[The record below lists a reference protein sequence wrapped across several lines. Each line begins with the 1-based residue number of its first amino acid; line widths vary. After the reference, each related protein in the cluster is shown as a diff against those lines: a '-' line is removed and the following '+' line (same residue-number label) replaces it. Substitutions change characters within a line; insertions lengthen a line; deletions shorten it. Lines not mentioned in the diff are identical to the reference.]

1 MATNPEKK
9 KVYLAKKKTR
19 TKSVK
24 LASPVEKP
32 VTDLNGV
39 DEDRPV
45 KEPKNWPKV
54 LKRVPMNRDVRIKE
68 LPPRPVFTSEIEKQH
83 FLDKLREV
91 TANPDWRKETRDA
104 IDSGTLHIEFSGNGN
119 GEQVYDYHDP
129 QARRLN
135 VEEVNRCAEA
145 TNRKVM
151 NVNKEFTIPGQVTD
165 DPKFILPVPTK
176 EASGVKVDEND
187 IPEYVL
193 SAFIHP
199 MQGFMLESTIDVG
212 CTVRVVYRR
221 DPEFFEAEIR
231 IGEFRRMGEQMEIR
245 SMVTKDWA
253 KYAVTGIFTADSMN
267 GGKQPRAAK
276 LYQYLR
282 EKLGLN

>member
-1 MATNPEKK
+1 MTPGESQR
-9 KVYLAKKKTR
+9 LAAVR
-19 TKSVK
+19 
-24 LASPVEKP
+24 
-32 VTDLNGV
+32 N
-39 DEDRPV
+39 EDV
-45 KEPKNWPKV
+45 AK
-54 LKRVPMNRDVRIKE
+54 
-68 LPPRPVFTSEIEKQH
+68 
-83 FLDKLREV
+83 
-91 TANPDWRKETRDA
+91 
-104 IDSGTLHIEFSGNGN
+104 
-119 GEQVYDYHDP
+119 
-129 QARRLN
+129 
-135 VEEVNRCAEA
+135 
-145 TNRKVM
+145 
-151 NVNKEFTIPGQVTD
+151 VNKTFTIPGQVTD

-245 SMVTKDWA
+245 SMVTKDGA